1 MRRYILKN
9 FRTGVEGNFAKAALW
24 CIGLTVIWALISL
37 GLYAIE
43 GSKSYFEIHAVLYF
57 KIILAAV
64 VFLSRYLLFGQYRQE
79 KWLGPMIG
87 ISFLFALGGQWNEF
101 LKEGFQWFYGLL
113 KGLDSILWG
122 LYLGLFLENISG
134 LFSFWMHSSRKN
146 GAELRQF
153 LGTLRQDT
161 VSLGII
167 LTFLAGLAYYYLTSF
182 YLLDTLFY
190 SYLLFGLVIG
200 AGLGFYGC
208 AQIKI
213 NRWIHR
219 DIASLDEEID
229 RYIQWQ
235 PLARCHEQDG
245 DYEVL
250 DLDSRLAWLQYL
262 TLIRN
267 YLVQMGRPR
276 FPWQIWCSY
285 LIFSGCILIIPYVFG
300 LAVQVGSFK

>member
-1 MRRYILKN
+1 MRQYTVKN
-9 FRTGVEGNFAKAALW
+9 FWTAVEANLVTAALW
-24 CIGLTVIWALISL
+24 CIGFTLIWILISI
-37 GLYAIE
+37 GLYAVE

-64 VFLSRYLLFGQYRQE
+64 IFLGRYLLFAQYRHE
-79 KWLGPMIG
+79 KWLGSMIG

-101 LKEGFQWFYGLL
+101 LKEGFQWYYGVL

-122 LYLGLFLENISG
+122 LYAGVCFENISG
-134 LFSFWMHSSRKN
+134 LFVFWLHASKKN

-153 LGTLRQDT
+153 LGTLRQDA

-167 LTFLAGLAYYYLTSF
+167 LTFLAGLVYYYLTSF

-200 AGLGFYGC
+200 TGLGFYGC

-213 NRWIHR
+213 NRWIHQ
-219 DIASLDEEID
+219 DIALLDGEID

-235 PLARCHEQDG
+235 SMARPQDQG
-245 DYEVL
+245 GEYEVL
-250 DLDSRLAWLQYL
+250 DLESKLAWLQYL

-267 YLVQMGRPR
+267 YLIQMGRPR

-285 LIFSGCILIIPYVFG
+285 LIFSGFILIIPYVFG